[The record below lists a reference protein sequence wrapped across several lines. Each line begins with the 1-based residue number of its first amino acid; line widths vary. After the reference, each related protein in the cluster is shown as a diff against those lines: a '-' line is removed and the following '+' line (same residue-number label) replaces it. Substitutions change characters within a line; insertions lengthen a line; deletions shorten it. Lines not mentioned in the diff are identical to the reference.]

1 MFYRFSPVIIQ
12 ELPSE
17 LISVLIQFAPQLD
30 SAKLIPA
37 LVQQHSKKGNVWDAK
52 QVFA

>member
-1 MFYRFSPVIIQ
+1 MFYRFSPIIVQ
-12 ELPSE
+12 EMPSE
-17 LISVLIQFAPQLD
+17 LISVLIQFAPKLD

-52 QVFA
+52 QVYV